1 VLVLLAWLCLRRR
14 REWRECREHWDRN
27 GDVEGAGAGAPILCV
42 MSGRA
47 GLVAIVLWLAVQ
59 GLMAVVLWLAVLW
72 LAVRVAGRAGAVAAR
87 GAVWAAG
94 GGILGVR
101 PPMSWGLSTLA
112 VASALAI
119 MVRSV
124 ESWALIAGTREGGG
138 PGGGG
143 GGGGG
148 SAAWLGAQLPM
159 FTLTHTGCTCGG
171 GGGGGCAAAVSGVV
185 VHGACGRGDRE
196 RVCER
201 WCEVARAVDSLG
213 LQGES
218 ESALSVGEIGNL
230 TEASPKSLTVRP
242 RLFL

>member
-1 VLVLLAWLCLRRR
+1 MLVLLACLCLRRR

-27 GDVEGAGAGAPILCV
+27 GEVEGAGAGAPV
-42 MSGRA
+42 AVVSGRA
-47 GLVAIVLWLAVQ
+47 GLVAV
-59 GLMAVVLWLAVLW
+59 MLWLAVLW
-72 LAVRVAGRAGAVAAR
+72 LWLAVAVAGRAGAVAAR
-87 GAVWAAG
+87 CVAWG

-101 PPMSWGLSTLA
+101 PPMSWGLSKLA
-112 VASALAI
+112 AASALAI

-124 ESWALIAGTREGGG
+124 ESWAWIAGTREGGG
-138 PGGGG
+138 PGG

-159 FTLTHTGCTCGG
+159 FTLKHTGCTCGG
-171 GGGGGCAAAVSGVV
+171 GGGGGCAAAVSGVI

-230 TEASPKSLTVRP
+230 TEASPNSLTVWP
-242 RLFL
+242 RLLL